1 MTLGVFLKKIIFFKI
16 GLLIIILSTCTF
28 GAKVQYSQWKRGLSL
43 EKYLSLHNISTDI
56 LSMLDE
62 DDGLLV
68 EEVGDTRDYYELI
81 ASNGVLLQSLI
92 PVGEELQLHLFRTP
106 EGYKVEVIPI
116 AYKKDTY
123 VALLLVD
130 KSPIADIISKI
141 KYRKLAN
148 EFTKVLKNSV
158 NFRSIHKNDKM
169 AIVYDQ
175 KMRLGQPVGS
185 PDIKVAMLESKKKKN
200 YVFQHSDGKYYDENG
215 NALVQNYMG
224 KPLNSLRITSPFTQ
238 RRFHPVLKR
247 WKAHLGV
254 DFGAKRGTPILAAAD
269 GRVVF
274 SGWQGGYG
282 NVIKIQHP
290 DSYVT
295 LYAHQSRLK
304 AKQGEQIKRGEVI
317 GYVGSTGRSTGSHLH
332 FGLYKN
338 GSPMNPMQLVKFST
352 GGLTGKS
359 KNSYLNRKRKYTKII
374 NTIFDE
380 NRPSY
385 VWNTVN
391 KRSVSPSDKK
401 YYQNRGW

>member
-1 MTLGVFLKKIIFFKI
+1 
-16 GLLIIILSTCTF
+16 
-28 GAKVQYSQWKRGLSL
+28 
-43 EKYLSLHNISTDI
+43 
-56 LSMLDE
+56 
-62 DDGLLV
+62 
-68 EEVGDTRDYYELI
+68 
-81 ASNGVLLQSLI
+81 
-92 PVGEELQLHLFRTP
+92 
-106 EGYKVEVIPI
+106 
-116 AYKKDTY
+116 
-123 VALLLVD
+123 
-130 KSPIADIISKI
+130 
-141 KYRKLAN
+141 
-148 EFTKVLKNSV
+148 
-158 NFRSIHKNDKM
+158 
-169 AIVYDQ
+169 
-175 KMRLGQPVGS
+175 
-185 PDIKVAMLESKKKKN
+185 MLESKKKKN